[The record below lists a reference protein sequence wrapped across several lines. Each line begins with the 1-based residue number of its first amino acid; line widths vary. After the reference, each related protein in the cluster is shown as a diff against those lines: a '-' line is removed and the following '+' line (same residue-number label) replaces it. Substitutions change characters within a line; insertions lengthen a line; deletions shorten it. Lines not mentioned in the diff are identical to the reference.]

1 MKATL
6 KKWQKPGSEDIRIYI
21 NSPELDRDQK
31 IWMVQAGQPAAVNV
45 DIKWRGDF
53 FGKNAAQAAIE
64 FAESVLAEYKINVND
79 ADSFTWEAVLA
90 IAE

>member
-31 IWMVQAGQPAAVNV
+31 IWMVKAEQPSAVEV
-45 DIKWRGDF
+45 DIRWRGDF

-64 FAESVLAEYKINVND
+64 FAESVLAEYGININN
-79 ADSFTWEAVLA
+79 AESFTWEAVLA
-90 IAE
+90 AAE